1 MPNKLLNAHSFF
13 LIEKSSR
20 ENFARRKI
28 AHKKKKEIEKKIER
42 KEVVILDGT
51 LGHE

>member
-1 MPNKLLNAHSFF
+1 MPNKLLNVHSFF

-28 AHKKKKEIEKKIER
+28 AHKKKTKKGNR
-42 KEVVILDGT
+42 KENRKKRSCDP
-51 LGHE
+51 

>member
-28 AHKKKKEIEKKIER
+28 AHKKKGNR
-42 KEVVILDGT
+42 KENRKKRSCDP
-51 LGHE
+51 

>member
-20 ENFARRKI
+20 ENFTRRKI
-28 AHKKKKEIEKKIER
+28 AHKKKKKGNR
-42 KEVVILDGT
+42 KENRKKRSCDP
-51 LGHE
+51 

>member
-28 AHKKKKEIEKKIER
+28 AHKKKKGNR
-42 KEVVILDGT
+42 KENRKKRSCDP
-51 LGHE
+51 